1 MYQKTKTSGFTIVEL
16 LIVIVVIAILAT
28 ITIVAFN
35 GVSARASST
44 SAQATASTVLEKIEL
59 YHAEYSSYIDNTS
72 QLTSSDQSNQPWFV
86 AGVDFTENV
95 IDSKPSRPATINV
108 FACASGGMQVGYW
121 KYSDPSGLQKVST
134 GNTTSCSDTPIG
146 TIGL

>member
-1 MYQKTKTSGFTIVEL
+1 MHQKSKTSGFTIVEL

-44 SAQATASTVLEKIEL
+44 SAQATASTILEKIEL
-59 YHAEYSSYIDNTS
+59 HHSENSRYIDNTS
-72 QLTSSDQSNQPWFV
+72 ELTSDGQSNQPWYV
-86 AGVDFTENV
+86 TGVDFTDTL
-95 IDSKPSRPATINV
+95 IASKPSRPATINV
-108 FACASGGMQVGYW
+108 FACESGGMQVGYW
-121 KYSDPSGLQKVST
+121 KYTNPAELQKVGT
-134 GNTTSCSDTPIG
+134 GNTSSCSNTLIS